1 MSWRSVA
8 GSRLRALFRRDR
20 LERELDDEVRFHLEM
35 QADDNVRAGMDPD
48 EARRAARRSFGG
60 RDTMKESYRTRRT
73 IHVVETM
80 TQDVRYAARTMWKSP
95 GFTTIAVVSLGLGI
109 GANAAV
115 FSVADLL
122 MLKPLAIPRP
132 AELLTV
138 GVAALVE
145 APSSLVASYREYVD
159 VRDRTTSFE
168 GLSATTLVPA
178 GFAPNADA
186 QPTLKY
192 GLLVSG
198 NFFDIMGVPPQL
210 GRAFRPEED
219 QVPSRDAVVI
229 LDHDLWEQQLG
240 GDPAVVGRIVRLN
253 GVPFTVVGVAPPS
266 FKGFNSFYRTD
277 FYAPIMMWPALTT
290 DDRVRPLESRELR
303 VVVIKGRLKPG
314 VTVDHAQSELSVLGA
329 DLERAYPETNRNR
342 ALVVRTELQD
352 RMASQRENV
361 LMLLLLLTLSASV
374 LVVACANVAGLLTSR
389 ALVRGREFALR
400 LALGAGRLR
409 LVRQLV
415 TESVFLAGAGAML
428 GLGVGYGAVRLFRL
442 LKLPADPPIP
452 APFEFDGRVA
462 MVGVVAALVSAVLFG
477 LLPAVHATRADL
489 TAAMKVADAGAFGR
503 RRQWGRTLLV
513 GGQVAMSVV
522 LLVVA
527 LFVYRAFEQRIARGP
542 GYRLDHLLTMAF
554 DTRFVRF
561 TEAQA
566 RRFFENVAD
575 RARLTPGVKS
585 ATLSSVL
592 PMEGVGDEAALR
604 IVPEGFRLPAGI
616 DSASVLSANVDERYF
631 ETLGLTILDGR
642 GFRAT
647 DAAGTPIVAVVN
659 EQVARHYW
667 PGQDPLGKRFRLDG
681 ANGPWVQVVGVV
693 KTSKYLFI
701 MEPPREF
708 LYLAFRQRPLRRVY
722 LVAES
727 AGDPAALAA
736 PLRDMVH
743 RLDAGQPI
751 FNVRT
756 MEAFYDL
763 RITSQLMM
771 IAGLITAMGTIA
783 LALSVVGLYG
793 LVAHAVGRRTRE
805 IGIRMAIGAA
815 RFEVLRMVLRQ
826 GMALAA
832 TGLGIGL
839 LASAGVSRLLTA
851 VFPNGGPGGD
861 GRVDLLAFP
870 IVAAAV
876 LAVTFVASYVPA
888 LRASRVNPT
897 EALRHD

>member
-1 MSWRSVA
+1 MSFCSSRCRSLV
-8 GSRLRALFRRDR
+8 
-20 LERELDDEVRFHLEM
+20 
-35 QADDNVRAGMDPD
+35 P
-48 EARRAARRSFGG
+48 
-60 RDTMKESYRTRRT
+60 
-73 IHVVETM
+73 
-80 TQDVRYAARTMWKSP
+80 P
-95 GFTTIAVVSLGLGI
+95 G
-109 GANAAV
+109 
-115 FSVADLL
+115 
-122 MLKPLAIPRP
+122 
-132 AELLTV
+132 LLTV
-138 GVAALVE
+138 GVAARVE
-145 APSSLVASYREYVD
+145 NLSSLVASYREFVD
-159 VRDRTTSFE
+159 IRDRTTAFE
-168 GLSATTLVPA
+168 GLSATTLVPT
-178 GFAPNADA
+178 GFAPDADA
-186 QPTLKY
+186 QPVLKY

-198 NFFDIMGVPPQL
+198 NFFEVMGVPPRL
-210 GRAFRPEED
+210 GRGFRPDED
-219 QVPSRDAVVI
+219 QVPSRDAVVV
-229 LDHDLWEQQLG
+229 LDHDVWEHQLG
-240 GDPAVVGRIVRLN
+240 GDPAAIGRTVRLN
-253 GVPFTVVGVAPPS
+253 GVAFTVVGVAPLS

-303 VVVIKGRLKPG
+303 DVVIKGRLKPG
-314 VTVDHAQSELSVLGA
+314 VTIERAQSELSVVGA
-329 DLERAYPETNRNR
+329 DLERAYPDTNRGR

-352 RMASQRENV
+352 RMVSQRPNV
-361 LMLLLLLTLSASV
+361 IMLLLLLTLSTSV

-389 ALVRGREFALR
+389 APVRSREFALR

-409 LVRQLV
+409 LIRQLI
-415 TESVFLAGAGAML
+415 TESVFLAGAGGLL
-428 GLGVGYGAVRLFRL
+428 GLAVGYGAVRLFRL
-442 LKLPADPPIP
+442 LKLPADPPVP

-477 LLPAVHATRADL
+477 LLPAVHAARADL

-513 GGQVAMSVV
+513 GGQVAVSVV

-527 LFVYRAFEQRIARGP
+527 LFVYRGFEQRLAGGP
-542 GYRLDHLLTMAF
+542 GYRLDHLLTMEF
-554 DTRFVRF
+554 DTRFVRY

-566 RRFFENVAD
+566 RRFVEDVAD
-575 RARLTPGVKS
+575 RARLTAGVKS

-592 PMEGVGDEAALR
+592 PMEGAAALT
-604 IVPEGFRLPAGI
+604 IVPEGFRFPAGI
-616 DSASVLSANVDERYF
+616 DSASVLSADVDERYF

-659 EQVARHYW
+659 EQVAGHYW

-681 ANGPWVQVVGVV
+681 ANGPWAQVVGVV

-708 LYLAFRQRPLRRVY
+708 VYLAFRQRPVRQVY
-722 LVAES
+722 LIAES

-736 PLRDMVH
+736 PLREMVR

-763 RITSQLMM
+763 RITNQLMM
-771 IAGLITAMGTIA
+771 IAGLIIAMGTMA

-826 GMALAA
+826 GMALAVA
-832 TGLGIGL
+832 GLGIGL
-839 LASAGVSRLLTA
+839 LASVGVSQLLGA
-851 VFPNGGPGGD
+851 VFPDGGGPAGD
-861 GRVDLLAFP
+861 GRIDLLAFP

-888 LRASRVNPT
+888 RRASRVNPT
-897 EALRHD
+897 EALRHE